1 MFRIL
6 VWTAIF
12 VSFLIAGYWWIQKEP
27 GIDPALKS
35 IALNYVNPDGTL
47 YDPTN
52 SIGVSSIENLGFE
65 KKGNTL
71 YITYGKQ
78 AFKVN
83 LEKNINDAAQYLRSL
98 GLTIETDQTGNVVL
112 KYQGEVVKEF
122 E

>member
-1 MFRIL
+1 MFRTL
-6 VWTAIF
+6 AWTLIF
-12 VSFLIAGYWWIQKEP
+12 VSILIGGYWWIQKES

-35 IALNYVNPDGTL
+35 IALNYVNPEGIL
-47 YDPTN
+47 FDPTN
-52 SIGVSSIENLGFE
+52 SIGVSSIDNLGFE
-65 KKGNTL
+65 KKGNTV

-83 LEKNINDAAQYLRSL
+83 LDKNINDAAQYLRSL
-98 GLTIETDQTGNVVL
+98 GLTIELDHAGNVVL